1 VKIAEINK
9 VCFVGAGTMGCA
21 NAIVAGLA
29 GYKVVIYDV
38 SKASIDLVPSRFKDI
53 GDYIVAQNIC
63 SQPAF
68 DYVIS
73 QIECSD
79 DLNKA
84 TSDADLVSESVF
96 ESVGLKRGVH
106 AKLDQVCPP
115 HTIITTNTSS
125 IMVSEIQD
133 VMSDDRGAL
142 FAALHSHLG
151 SVLIDIVGGVRT
163 SQDTVDVLERYVLSL
178 NAVPLILK
186 KENPGYVVNAML
198 GPVLTTA
205 MLMRQKGEATIEEV
219 DLAWM
224 IQQGVPI
231 GPFGLIDLFGINVIY
246 DSWQKPRSTPNYEEN
261 KADVMA
267 LVQPYIDR
275 QELGAKSMKGFYQ
288 YPQPS
293 YQSERFVERSMGNSI
308 DKNSS
313 LLCSTLIQNAIQ
325 LAVNEVASPE
335 VIDGAWKVAMSVS
348 KGPFEL
354 LKEQGREPF
363 LQQLDAQLH
372 EGWFSEELAL
382 PIKAYLKSMP
392 AA

>member
-21 NAIVAGLA
+21 NALVAGLA

-38 SKASIDLVPSRFKDI
+38 STASLDLVPSRFKDI

-63 SQPAF
+63 SQPQF

-73 QIECSD
+73 QIERTD

-84 TSDADLVSESVF
+84 TSNADLVSESVF
-96 ESVGLKRGVH
+96 ESVDLKREVH

-133 VMSDDRGAL
+133 VMSDGRGTL

-151 SVLIDIVGGVRT
+151 SVLVDIVGGVRT

-186 KENPGYVVNAML
+186 KENPGYVLNAML
-198 GPVLTTA
+198 GPVLATA

-219 DLAWM
+219 DRAWM
-224 IQQGVPI
+224 IQLGVPI

-293 YQSERFVERSMGNSI
+293 YQSEGFVERSMGNSI

-392 AA
+392 AD

>member
-1 VKIAEINK
+1 MKIAEINK

-21 NAIVAGLA
+21 NALVAGLA

-38 SKASIDLVPSRFKDI
+38 STASLDLVPSRFKDI

-63 SQPAF
+63 SQPQF

-73 QIECSD
+73 QIERTD

-84 TSDADLVSESVF
+84 TSNADLVSESVF
-96 ESVGLKRGVH
+96 ESVDLKREVH

-133 VMSDDRGAL
+133 VMSDGRGTL

-151 SVLIDIVGGVRT
+151 SVLVDIVGGVRT

-186 KENPGYVVNAML
+186 KENPGYVLNAML
-198 GPVLTTA
+198 GPVLATA

-219 DLAWM
+219 DRAWM
-224 IQQGVPI
+224 IQLGVPI

-293 YQSERFVERSMGNSI
+293 YQSEGFVERSMGNSI

-392 AA
+392 AD

>member
-1 VKIAEINK
+1 MKIVEINK

-21 NAIVAGLA
+21 NAVVAGLA
-29 GYKVVIYDV
+29 GYKVVIYDI
-38 SKASIDLVPSRFKDI
+38 SKASLDLVPSRFKSI

-68 DYVIS
+68 DYVVS

-96 ESVGLKRGVH
+96 ESVDIKREIH

-133 VMSDDRGAL
+133 VMSHARGTL

-151 SVLIDIVGGVRT
+151 SILIDIVGGVRT
-163 SQDTVDVLERYVLSL
+163 SQHTVDVLERYVLSL

-186 KENPGYVVNAML
+186 KENPGYVINAML
-198 GPVLTTA
+198 GPVLATA
-205 MLMRQKGEATIEEV
+205 MLMRQKGEATIEEI
-219 DLAWM
+219 DRAWM

-246 DSWQKPRSTPNYEEN
+246 DSWQKPRSTPNYEQN

-267 LVQPYIDR
+267 LIQPYIDR
-275 QELGAKSMKGFYQ
+275 QELGEKSKKGFYQ

-293 YQSERFVERSMGNSI
+293 YQSEGFIESSKGDSL
-308 DKNSS
+308 DKTIS
-313 LLCSTLIQNAIQ
+313 LLGSTLILNALQ
-325 LAVNEVASPE
+325 LAANEIASPE
-335 VIDGAWKVAMSVS
+335 IIDGAWKVAMSVS

-354 LKEQGREPF
+354 LQEQGHEVF
-363 LQQLDAQLH
+363 LQQLDAHLQ
-372 EGWFSEELAL
+372 EGWFSDELAL
-382 PIKAYLKSMP
+382 PIKAYLTEK
-392 AA
+392 AL

>member
-1 VKIAEINK
+1 VKIVEINK

-21 NAIVAGLA
+21 NAVVAGLA
-29 GYKVVIYDV
+29 GYKVVIYDI
-38 SKASIDLVPSRFKDI
+38 SKASLDLVPSRFKGI

-63 SQPAF
+63 SQSAF

-96 ESVGLKRGVH
+96 ESVDIKREVH

-151 SVLIDIVGGVRT
+151 SLLIDIVGGVRT

-186 KENPGYVVNAML
+186 KENPGYVINAML
-198 GPVLTTA
+198 GPVLATA
-205 MLMRQKGEATIEEV
+205 MLIK
-219 DLAWM
+219 
-224 IQQGVPI
+224 
-231 GPFGLIDLFGINVIY
+231 
-246 DSWQKPRSTPNYEEN
+246 
-261 KADVMA
+261 
-267 LVQPYIDR
+267 PYIDR
-275 QELGAKSMKGFYQ
+275 QELGEKSKKGFYQ
-288 YPQPS
+288 HPQPS
-293 YQSERFVERSMGNSI
+293 YQSEGFIESSKGDSL
-308 DKNSS
+308 DKTIS
-313 LLCSTLIQNAIQ
+313 LLRSTLILNALQ
-325 LAVNEVASPE
+325 LAANEIASPE
-335 VIDGAWKVAMSVS
+335 VIDGAWKSAMSVS

-382 PIKAYLKSMP
+382 LIKAYLKSMP
-392 AA
+392 TD

>member
-1 VKIAEINK
+1 MKIAEINK

-21 NAIVAGLA
+21 NALVAGLA

-38 SKASIDLVPSRFKDI
+38 STASLDLVPSRFKDI
-53 GDYIVAQNIC
+53 GDYIVSQNIC
-63 SQPAF
+63 SQPQF

-73 QIECSD
+73 QIERTD

-84 TSDADLVSESVF
+84 TSNADLVSESVF
-96 ESVGLKRGVH
+96 ESVDLKREVH

-133 VMSDDRGAL
+133 VMSDGRGTL

-151 SVLIDIVGGVRT
+151 SVLVDIVGGVRT

-186 KENPGYVVNAML
+186 KENPGYVLNAML
-198 GPVLTTA
+198 GPVLATA

-219 DLAWM
+219 DRAWM
-224 IQQGVPI
+224 IQLGVPI

-293 YQSERFVERSMGNSI
+293 YQSEGFVERSMGNSI

-392 AA
+392 AD

>member
-38 SKASIDLVPSRFKDI
+38 SKTSINLVPSRFKDI

-79 DLNKA
+79 DLNNA

-96 ESVGLKRGVH
+96 ESVGLKREVH
-106 AKLDQVCPP
+106 AKLDQLCPP
-115 HTIITTNTSS
+115 HTIITTNTSL

-293 YQSERFVERSMGNSI
+293 YQSEGFVERSMGNSI

-325 LAVNEVASPE
+325 LAANEVASPE

-354 LKEQGREPF
+354 LKEQGHEPF